1 MPDNAPL
8 GWPSNTGPLHS
19 LKNLGLIKD
28 SRGPQPWAPR
38 QRVHVD
44 KTGRIVYTATAR
56 FLEADVIRYLAALS
70 FDNYAVDVY
79 GSATPGQ
86 FEMRIRGNQ

>member
-1 MPDNAPL
+1 
-8 GWPSNTGPLHS
+8 
-19 LKNLGLIKD
+19 
-28 SRGPQPWAPR
+28 
-38 QRVHVD
+38 VHVD

>member
-1 MPDNAPL
+1 
-8 GWPSNTGPLHS
+8 
-19 LKNLGLIKD
+19 
-28 SRGPQPWAPR
+28 
-38 QRVHVD
+38 VHVD

-70 FDNYAVDVY
+70 FDGYAVDVY